1 MTSPELDFSDSA
13 EGIQAHRPRFLGHRE
28 VPRYVSARR
37 FAAKRRGSAEYLD
50 FADRRAKY
58 VGMII
63 IALDQQYRVEGHLQ
77 IGG

>member
-1 MTSPELDFSDSA
+1 MGPYPLREFKLTVQS
-13 EGIQAHRPRFLGHRE
+13 ILGDRE
-28 VPRYVSARR
+28 VSKYGSTRR

-63 IALDQQYRVEGHLQ
+63 IALDQQYCVEGHLQ
-77 IGG
+77 IGR